1 MRKIVFEIAE
11 LELIA
16 IYERP
21 TRIETIQ
28 YIWEAMKIIH
38 IEKDDDLELIK
49 LMISAVYKLAFIS
62 NEIFQELNVSSYLQD
77 QEDDFHEA

>member
-1 MRKIVFEIAE
+1 MRKIVFEISE

-28 YIWEAMKIIH
+28 YIWEAMKIIR
-38 IEKDDDLELIK
+38 IEKEDDLELVK
-49 LMISAVYKLAFIS
+49 LMISAVYKLDFIS
-62 NEIFQELNVSSYLQD
+62 NELFQELNVSSYLQD
-77 QEDDFHEA
+77 QEDNFHEA

>member
-1 MRKIVFEIAE
+1 MRKIVFEISE

-28 YIWEAMKIIH
+28 YIWERRNG
-38 IEKDDDLELIK
+38 
-49 LMISAVYKLAFIS
+49 KLAIKHYAS
-62 NEIFQELNVSSYLQD
+62 KL
-77 QEDDFHEA
+77 A

>member
-1 MRKIVFEIAE
+1 MRKIVFEINE

-28 YIWEAMKIIH
+28 YIWEAMKIIP
-38 IEKDDDLELIK
+38 IKKDDDLELIK
-49 LMISAVYKLAFIS
+49 LMISAVYKLAFIC
-62 NEIFQELNVSSYLQD
+62 NEIFRELNVSSYLQD

>member
-28 YIWEAMKIIH
+28 YIWEAMQIIP
-38 IEKDDDLELIK
+38 IEKDEDLALIK

-62 NEIFQELNVSSYLQD
+62 NEIFQKLNVSSYLQD

>member
-28 YIWEAMKIIH
+28 YIWEAMKIIP
-38 IEKDDDLELIK
+38 IKKDDDLELIK
-49 LMISAVYKLAFIS
+49 SFL
-62 NEIFQELNVSSYLQD
+62 FQ
-77 QEDDFHEA
+77 F

>member
-16 IYERP
+16 IYERS

-28 YIWEAMKIIH
+28 YILEAMKIIP

-62 NEIFQELNVSSYLQD
+62 NETFQELNVSSYLQD

>member
-1 MRKIVFEIAE
+1 MRKIVFEISK
-11 LELIA
+11 LEIIA

-28 YIWEAMKIIH
+28 YIWEAMKIIKNK
-38 IEKDDDLELIK
+38 KDDDLELIK

-77 QEDDFHEA
+77 

>member
-1 MRKIVFEIAE
+1 MRKIVFEISE

-28 YIWEAMKIIH
+28 YIWEAMKIIP

-49 LMISAVYKLAFIS
+49 LMISAVYKLAFIC
-62 NEIFQELNVSSYLQD
+62 NEIFRELNVSSYLQD

>member
-28 YIWEAMKIIH
+28 YIWEAMKIIP
-38 IEKDDDLELIK
+38 IKKDDDLELIK

-62 NEIFQELNVSSYLQD
+62 TGTFG
-77 QEDDFHEA
+77 AR

>member
-1 MRKIVFEIAE
+1 
-11 LELIA
+11 
-16 IYERP
+16 
-21 TRIETIQ
+21 
-28 YIWEAMKIIH
+28 MKIIP
-38 IEKDDDLELIK
+38 IKKDDDLELIK

>member
-1 MRKIVFEIAE
+1 MRKIVFDIAE

-28 YIWEAMKIIH
+28 YIWEAMKIIP
-38 IEKDDDLELIK
+38 IKKDDDLELIK

-62 NEIFQELNVSSYLQD
+62 NEIFQELDVSSYLQD
-77 QEDDFHEA
+77 QDDFHEA

>member
-1 MRKIVFEIAE
+1 MRKIVFDIAE
-11 LELIA
+11 LERIA

-28 YIWEAMKIIH
+28 YIWEAMKIIP
-38 IEKDDDLELIK
+38 IKKDDDLELIK